1 MEIERMTKGSWG
13 KIKAFFNVKVNGFTI
28 KGFKLIEGMN
38 GMFVGVPSI
47 KEEDDTYDNT
57 VLIDKDVMEDLK
69 KTANKYYEAN

>member
-1 MEIERMTKGSWG
+1 MTKGSWG

-47 KEEDDTYDNT
+47 KKEDDTYDNT

>member
-1 MEIERMTKGSWG
+1 MTKGSWG
-13 KIKAFFNVKVNGFTI
+13 KIKAFFTVKVNGITI

-47 KEEDDTYDNT
+47 KKEDDTYDNT

>member
-1 MEIERMTKGSWG
+1 MTKGSWG

-28 KGFKLIEGMN
+28 KGFKLIEGIN

-47 KEEDDTYDNT
+47 KKEDDTYDNT

-69 KTANKYYEAN
+69 KTANKYYEEN

>member
-47 KEEDDTYDNT
+47 KKEDDTYDNT

>member
-47 KEEDDTYDNT
+47 KKEDDTYDNT

-69 KTANKYYEAN
+69 KTANKYYEEN